1 MRLTF
6 SNLSNVLNIVN
17 TIQTRFMVSFKIN
30 VPYCNINLLPNF
42 FQKVTY
48 KNSMDYV
55 SKMSEEDD
63 LARSGC

>member
-6 SNLSNVLNIVN
+6 SNLSNVMNIVN

-42 FQKVTY
+42 FPKVMY